1 MKRSNHKWKII
12 YHYFS
17 RISIL
22 QLKMKQDIFPSKLLY
37 YQNYHD
43 QETKQDLQLHSIG
56 WKWKFIPTK
65 TKHNELDGM
74 NEALYHRIRWF
85 AGSL

>member
-43 QETKQDLQLHSIG
+43 QETKQDLQSTLNRMKMEIY
-56 WKWKFIPTK
+56 TNENK
-65 TKHNELDGM
+65 T
-74 NEALYHRIRWF
+74 
-85 AGSL
+85 

>member
-37 YQNYHD
+37 YQNYHN
-43 QETKQDLQLHSIG
+43 QETKQDLQSTLNRMKMEIY
-56 WKWKFIPTK
+56 TNENK
-65 TKHNELDGM
+65 T
-74 NEALYHRIRWF
+74 
-85 AGSL
+85 